1 MLHHGL
7 AAWVGFPC
15 RLLHHLA
22 ALGHLGHRLARVQG
36 FFVLAHGCGRSNLA
50 AETKLFNVSAAH
62 VLSFY
67 ALA

>member
-7 AAWVGFPC
+7 AAWVDLT
-15 RLLHHLA
+15 RSLLHHLA
-22 ALGHLGHRLARVQG
+22 APGHLGHRLARVQG
-36 FFVLAHGCGRSNLA
+36 FLMLMHGCGRCNLA